1 MIVNI
6 RYPRD
11 STDLLSELRRLAQ
24 DRARPS
30 GVAPRRR

>member
-1 MIVNI
+1 VNI

-24 DRARPS
+24 DRAGPA
-30 GVAPRRR
+30 GVAPMPR